1 MKIQKELLEL
11 LSNAQHVVV
20 STGAG
25 VSAESGIKTFRD
37 PDGLWTKLKPQELAS
52 IEGFMANPELVWSW
66 YRQRIDIISKTVPN
80 PGHFALAEME
90 DLFPSFTL
98 ITQNVD
104 RLHHKAGSTIVHELH
119 GNIVENHCQQ
129 CKRKYEDDVY
139 DSLLDN
145 RLPICPECGGF
156 VRPSVVWFGE
166 TLPQKAFTIAEYASR
181 DCDIFF
187 SIGTSGEVQPA
198 ANLPIIAKQN
208 GAVLVEVNPNE
219 TLLSSYA
226 DFRFEGVSGKVLPD
240 LLEYF
245 KKYVRENK

>member
-1 MKIQKELLEL
+1 MKIPEKLLEL
-11 LSNAQHVVV
+11 LSKAQHVVA

-37 PDGLWTKLKPQELAS
+37 PDGLWSKLKPQELAT

-66 YRQRIDIISKTVPN
+66 YRQRLDIISKTVPN
-80 PGHFALAEME
+80 PGHYALAEME
-90 DLFPSFTL
+90 GVFPKFTL

-129 CKRKYEDDVY
+129 CKRNYEGDVFLS
-139 DSLLDN
+139 DKK
-145 RLPICPECGGF
+145 LPICPECGGYI
-156 VRPSVVWFGE
+156 RPSVVWFGE
-166 TLPQKAFTIAEYASR
+166 TLPHGAFTAGEYASR

-198 ANLPIIAKQN
+198 ASLPIIAKQFA
-208 GAVLVEVNPNE
+208 AVLVEVNPNK
-219 TLLSSYA
+219 TILSNYA
-226 DFRFEGVSGKVLPD
+226 DYRLEDTSGKALPK
-240 LLEYF
+240 LLEEY
-245 KKYVRENK
+245 KKYIKENK